1 MPRSPFLS
9 EVVRSYLVGSVGEEP
24 DLLRQLRDET
34 RARTEHAGMQI
45 GPDQGRFLALLL
57 ELVAAERAIEVGVF
71 TGYSSICIAQALPS
85 HGKLVACDVSD
96 EWTSIARR
104 YWQRAN
110 LSDRI
115 ELRLGPALAS
125 LAQLVEAGEV
135 GRFDFAFIDADKSNY
150 DGYYELCLE
159 LLRPGGLIAV
169 DNALWGG
176 SVADSSDQRPD
187 TVAIRTLNAKAFQ
200 DPRVSASLVP
210 VGDGVLL
217 ARKR

>member
-1 MPRSPFLS
+1 MA
-9 EVVRSYLVGSVGEEP
+9 SVGDELA
-24 DLLRQLRDET
+24 LLQELREET
-34 RARTEHAGMQI
+34 RSATEYPGMQI

-57 ELVAAERAIEVGVF
+57 ELLGAERAIEIGVF
-71 TGYSSICIAQALPS
+71 TGYSSICIARALPA

-104 YWQRAN
+104 YWQRAGI
-110 LSDRI
+110 SERI
-115 ELRLGPALAS
+115 DLRLRPALET
-125 LAQLVEAGEV
+125 LEQLVGAGDA
-135 GRFDFAFIDADKSNY
+135 GTFDFAFIDADKGNY
-150 DGYYELCLE
+150 DGYYEQCLT

-176 SVADSSDQRPD
+176 SVADASDDRPD
-187 TVAIRTLNAKAFQ
+187 TVAIRALNAKAFG
-200 DPRVSASLVP
+200 DPRVTASLVP

>member
-1 MPRSPFLS
+1 
-9 EVVRSYLVGSVGEEP
+9 
-24 DLLRQLRDET
+24 
-34 RARTEHAGMQI
+34 MQI
-45 GPDQGRFLALLL
+45 GVDQGRFLALLL
-57 ELVAAERAIEVGVF
+57 ELVAAVRAIEVGVF
-71 TGYSSICIAQALPS
+71 TGYSSICIAQALPP

-110 LSDRI
+110 LTDRI
-115 ELRLGPALAS
+115 DLRLGPALAT
-125 LAQLVEAGEV
+125 LEQLIDG
-135 GRFDFAFIDADKSNY
+135 GQLGSFDFAFIDADKSNY
-150 DGYYELCLE
+150 DGYYELCLR

-176 SVADSSDQRPD
+176 SVADSSDVRPD
-187 TVAIRTLNAKAFQ
+187 TVAIRNLNAKAFQ